1 MQHTTH
7 LLPPDKKPTT
17 AQSTNTTKVQLGEPK
32 RFTGVSYRNM
42 DEGSLTEA
50 EVTLKTAA

>member
-17 AQSTNTTKVQLGEPK
+17 AQSTNTTKVQLGDPK